1 VVFSFSE
8 PTSFAALHPVSEKHV
23 KGGLHCQSIMAQQ
36 GWGELGSTSLN
47 VEA

>member
-8 PTSFAALHPVSEKHV
+8 PTAYAVLHPISEKHV
-23 KGGLHCQSIMAQQ
+23 KGGLHCQSIIAQQ
-36 GWGELGSTSLN
+36 ASEELGSTLLN